1 MPFRHALSALLA
13 GIAIVWSQVAAAAPA
28 PAPATADVKIG
39 DATITLPILP
49 GFAAPSATPKP
60 LWDMM
65 SHSLPPSNRMLA
77 AMLPADALQVPP
89 PANGDAAA
97 GRVMGVQTFVAVE
110 QSGVSVDQFAEIKR
124 IMREQ
129 NQQLL
134 ANVKDDIKESTDR
147 VSKDAAALS
156 GDSSTTVTSHDT
168 ASLGVFDEQP
178 NSISLAAVQ
187 TISVAMKK
195 GSTDVRQV
203 MGMSTLRLRGKALMV
218 SVYSRYR
225 TDADV
230 EWVKAQVRA
239 WVKRVN
245 ELNP

>member
-1 MPFRHALSALLA
+1 MMTLRHAFSALLA
-13 GIAIVWSQVAAAAPA
+13 GIAIAASQVAAAAPGTD
-28 PAPATADVKIG
+28 TADVMIG
-39 DATITLPILP
+39 DTKITLPILA
-49 GFAAPSATPKP
+49 GFAPPSATPKP

-65 SHSLPPSNRMLA
+65 AHALPPTNRLLA
-77 AMLPADALQVPP
+77 SMLPSDALQTPP

-97 GRVMGVQTFVAVE
+97 GRVLGVQTFVAVE
-110 QSGVSVDQFAEIKR
+110 QSGVTADQFAEIKTV
-124 IMREQ
+124 MREQ

-134 ANVKDDIKESTDR
+134 ANLKDEIKESTDR

-156 GDSSTTVTSHDT
+156 GDNSTKVTSHDT
-168 ASLGVFDEQP
+168 ASLGIFDEQP

-225 TDADV
+225 SEADV

-239 WVKRVN
+239 WVKKVN

>member
-1 MPFRHALSALLA
+1 MTLRHALSALLA
-13 GIAIVWSQVAAAAPA
+13 CIAITSSQIAAAAPG
-28 PAPATADVKIG
+28 TDSADVMIG
-39 DATITLPILP
+39 NTKITLPIP
-49 GFAAPSATPKP
+49 AGFAPPSATPKP

-65 SHSLPPSNRMLA
+65 AHSLPASNRLLA
-77 AMLPADALQVPP
+77 AMLPSDALQSPP

-97 GRVMGVQTFVAVE
+97 GRVLGVQTFVAVE
-110 QSGVSVDQFAEIKR
+110 QGGVSADQFAELKR
-124 IMREQ
+124 VMREQ
-129 NQQLL
+129 NKQLL
-134 ANVKDDIKESTDR
+134 ANVKDQIQDSTDR
-147 VSKDAAALS
+147 VSQDAAKMS
-156 GDSSTTVTSHDT
+156 GDSSTKVTSHDT
-168 ASLGVFDEQP
+168 ASLGIFDEQP

-225 TDADV
+225 SEADV
-230 EWVKAQVRA
+230 EWVKAQVRD

-245 ELNP
+245 ELNR